1 MAIKPEDPNKPKWKP
16 ALQNEVKTSVELS
29 TLFIVILVAISNRL
43 KFQSLSSVEVY
54 FLCLVPVQK
63 SWVTSDLPS
72 HCDVEQGNESATKS
86 RQTK

>member
-16 ALQNEVKTSVELS
+16 ALQNEVKNKCWTKY
-29 TLFIVILVAISNRL
+29 IVILVAISNRL

>member
-43 KFQSLSSVEVY
+43 KIS
-54 FLCLVPVQK
+54 
-63 SWVTSDLPS
+63 
-72 HCDVEQGNESATKS
+72 ES
-86 RQTK
+86 